1 MNSIVKFFVILNFFL
16 ITESI
21 SANIFYLFENE
32 TSTAINST
40 PINSTPIIQIQINHQ
55 QANSI
60 NNSTF
65 AKTTQLKLY
74 IEKISGEIALKIT
87 KKISEKVPVTPET
100 ASVVYNFFKKAFTHV
115 IRCFV
120 LILLLLIHI
129 VKILIGLIKR
139 KYFGKKVNII
149 QML

>member
-87 KKISEKVPVTPET
+87 KKISEKVPVTHET
-100 ASVVYNFFKKAFTHV
+100 AVVYNFFKKTFTHV

-129 VKILIGLIKR
+129 VEILIGLIKR

-149 QML
+149 QM